1 MCIRDRGLITILL
14 FFAIPKELTDK
25 YDFNGVLLFIILAS
39 CLIMTWSLIKHK
51 KNTEEAEIQEELI
64 DEEIN
69 EEELAEIV
77 SDEIEED
84 D

>member
-1 MCIRDRGLITILL
+1 
-14 FFAIPKELTDK
+14 
-25 YDFNGVLLFIILAS
+25 
-39 CLIMTWSLIKHK
+39 MTWSLIKHK
-51 KNTEEAEIQEELI
+51 KNTEAAEIQEELI

-84 D
+84 N